1 MSLSR
6 MTVLAAL
13 LAASC
18 PVCAQDGA
26 PDAAPES
33 SPAASLPDGFSVLE
47 RHVEAIGGKELG
59 MKLEGFRMVGALAMP
74 TMGMSG
80 TISID
85 AQAPSSQLLEVN
97 ITGVGVIV
105 NGTNG
110 EKAWAT
116 QAPGQ
121 PPQLID
127 GPQAETMMQNANFRS
142 RYDPRST
149 YTSATT
155 VATEEV
161 AGEACYRVELVSA
174 AGVES
179 VGLFSI
185 ESGLQIKEMTRS
197 APGAAA
203 FLQEVTYMEYREVE
217 GLKFPFKMSIIA
229 QGFAQELTF
238 ESIEIDPEF
247 AAGTFDAPDDM

>member
-1 MSLSR
+1 MSLFR
-6 MTVLAAL
+6 TIVLAAM
-13 LAASC
+13 LAAGC

-26 PDAAPES
+26 PASAPES
-33 SPAASLPDGFSVLE
+33 APAASLPEGFSVLE

-59 MKLEGFRMVGALAMP
+59 MKLDGFRMVGALAMP
-74 TMGMSG
+74 AMGMSG

-97 ITGVGVIV
+97 ITGVGIIV

-121 PPQLID
+121 PPQLIE

-142 RYDPRST
+142 RYDPRTT

-155 VATEEV
+155 VATEELE
-161 AGEACYRVELVSA
+161 GEACYRVELVSA
-174 AGVES
+174 TGVES
-179 VGLFSI
+179 VGLFSV
-185 ESGLQIKEMTRS
+185 ETGLQRKEMTRS
-197 APGAAA
+197 APGATV
-203 FLQEVTYMEYREVE
+203 FTQEVIYSDYREVG
-217 GLKFPFKMSIIA
+217 GLKFPFRMSIVA

-238 ESIEIDPEF
+238 ESIEVDPEF
-247 AAGTFDAPDDM
+247 AAGTFDAPDDL